1 MLETLLPS
9 LPTTVIMAAVTLGG
23 LWVFRRTYVK
33 QLGEMQEKIIS
44 AQEKQIS
51 ILTKKVQRLEGV
63 LSTLQYT
70 LKERRRLHLDIK
82 DDFVIITD
90 ERTGT
95 EITAEITDRHPT
107 VQKDEKKEE

>member
-1 MLETLLPS
+1 MLDAFLPS

-33 QLGEMQEKIIS
+33 QLGEMQEKIID

-51 ILTKKVQRLEGV
+51 ILTKKVARLEGV

-70 LKERRRLHLDIK
+70 LKERRRLHLDIR
-82 DDFVIITD
+82 DEFVIITD
-90 ERTGT
+90 ERTGA
-95 EITAEITDRHPT
+95 EITAHITDQHAT
-107 VQKDEKKEE
+107 VQKEEKEER